1 MRAWHV
7 WCSLAVSAIAI
18 SATPGVS
25 AASPSLRAGTYVAL
39 GDSYTAGPLIPE
51 QNRKPPGCRRSD
63 HNYPSLVQST
73 LRFSKFTDVSC
84 AGAKTSHMWRA
95 QAVRDGVNQP
105 QLDALRGGTSVV
117 TVGVG
122 GNDIDFGEIVQTC
135 ATKSPSKPE
144 GAACKDFYT
153 RGGTDQ
159 LAKRIADTAPK
170 LAGVLTEV
178 RKRVPRARVLVVG
191 YPVILPDSGRG
202 CYPALPF
209 SNGDTAYLRDTT
221 VALNKMIADE
231 AAKARVEF
239 LDIYSSSVGHDI
251 CQDTGV
257 RWVEHFVPTSRAAP
271 MHPNALGM
279 RNAADQVLARLGQP
293 VPVS

>member
-7 WCSLAVSAIAI
+7 WCSLAVSAVVIA
-18 SATPGVS
+18 ATPGVS
-25 AASPSLRAGTYVAL
+25 AASPSLRTGTYVAL

-51 QNRKPPGCRRSD
+51 QNRQPPGCRRSD
-63 HNYPSLVQST
+63 HNYPSLVQSA
-73 LRFSKFTDVSC
+73 LRFSRFSDVSC
-84 AGAKTSHMWRA
+84 AGAKTSDMWHA

-105 QLDALRGGTSVV
+105 QLDALRGGTSLV

-135 ATKSPSKPE
+135 ATKSPNKPQ
-144 GAACKDFYT
+144 GAACQDFYT

-159 LAKRIADTAPK
+159 LAQRIANTAPK
-170 LAGVLTEV
+170 LAAVLSEV

-209 SNGDTAYLRDTT
+209 SPGDTAYLRRTT
-221 VALNKMIADE
+221 VALNAMIADE
-231 AAKARVEF
+231 AGRAGMEYV
-239 LDIYSSSVGHDI
+239 DIYHSSIGHDI
-251 CQDTGV
+251 CQNTGV

-279 RNAADQVLARLGQP
+279 RNAADQVLAKLGQTT
-293 VPVS
+293 